1 MTNDYFVFVRRI
13 VKKIDCA
20 SPLKW
25 IILGVNLAIAS
36 GGQGNAIAQNVPA
49 KEIPFPATEIINN
62 GAAPLQTENE
72 TEVVKE
78 TQIPPVPTEKVA
90 MGNGDSGYQ
99 EKNGKSGMGT
109 SEHSPASLTSNLS
122 APTSQETFS
131 DLNSPIALDVENGSP
146 PLPIN
151 QVTPV
156 SELQLSDVKPT
167 EANSQ
172 NLDSSLEREIDAE
185 DGLIEQ
191 GMEQI
196 TSVSQLSDVR
206 PTDWAYQALANL
218 VQRYGC
224 IVGYPDS
231 TYRGNRAMT
240 RYEFAAGLNAC
251 LNRISEIIGSS
262 RGGGVN
268 TGDLDSI
275 RKLQA
280 EFTTE
285 LSTLQAKTDGLE
297 ERIAFQE
304 NHQFSTTTT
313 LSGLVEM
320 SLIGGFGDKKAVPSG
335 QNPSQDLELNTVF
348 AGLSFIS
355 FNTSFTGRDLLNV
368 TKAAGGVNDFGT
380 FATGTDMTAL
390 AFGLDNDN
398 DIFEGGIFYRS
409 PLGDNGVVQ
418 VGTSGV
424 SAGSVMPSLNPAI
437 SISRFGGSS
446 PIYGLANGG
455 GIAMNYRFS
464 EKLAAGFKYGGDT
477 GGIANPLSGLFNGQY
492 GAFTQVTFTPS
503 TNFGIAF
510 NYARYY
516 SKTPN
521 LTGFTGSEFAQTPFG
536 TPFGKNPPT
545 SANAFSLQSQFRF
558 ATSFSMGAWVEYI
571 DAKAESAYSV
581 NGVSGRKGDKA
592 ESWNWAI
599 TAALQDVGKRG
610 SQLGFVFGMPPKLT
624 NNDFSSREDKDT
636 SYHIEAFYRYRY
648 SDRIFITPS
657 VLLITNPE
665 HNNNNNDIWILSLRT
680 SFIF

>member
-1 MTNDYFVFVRRI
+1 M
-13 VKKIDCA
+13 KKINCA
-20 SPLKW
+20 SPLNW

-49 KEIPFPATEIINN
+49 NEIPFPATEIIND
-62 GAAPLQTENE
+62 GAAPLVTKGE
-72 TEVVKE
+72 TEVAKE
-78 TQIPPVPTEKVA
+78 TQTPSVPSEKVA

-99 EKNGKSGMGT
+99 EKNGKWGMET
-109 SEHSPASLTSNLS
+109 SEHSPALVRSNLLS
-122 APTSQETFS
+122 TASFPTSQQTFS

-167 EANSQ
+167 EANSENQ
-172 NLDSSLEREIDAE
+172 DSSLEREIDAE
-185 DGLIEQ
+185 DGLIEP

-206 PTDWAYQALANL
+206 PTDWAYQALATL

-224 IVGYPDS
+224 IVGYPDG

-251 LNRISEIIGSS
+251 LNRISEIIAGSTGS
-262 RGGGVN
+262 GIN
-268 TGDLDSI
+268 TGDLDTL

-285 LSTLQAKTDGLE
+285 LSTLQAKTDSLE

-320 SLIGGFGDKKAVPSG
+320 SLIGGFGDQKAVPSG
-335 QNPSQDLELNTVF
+335 QSPSQDLELNTVL

-368 TKAAGGVNDFGT
+368 TKAAGGVNDFGSRV
-380 FATGTDMTAL
+380 TGTDMTAL

-464 EKLAAGFKYGGDT
+464 EKLAAGFKYGGNT
-477 GGIANPLSGLFNGQY
+477 GSIANPLSGLFNGQY

-521 LTGFTGSEFAQTPFG
+521 LTGFTGSGFAQTPFG
-536 TPFGKNPPT
+536 NNTPT
-545 SANAFSLQSQFRF
+545 SADAFSLQSQFRF
-558 ATSFSMGAWVEYI
+558 GTSFSMGAWAEYI
-571 DAKAESAYSV
+571 NAKAESSYSV
-581 NGVSGRKGDKA
+581 NSVSGTKGDEA

-599 TAALQDVGKRG
+599 TAAFQDIGKRG
-610 SQLGFVFGMPPKLT
+610 SQLGFVFGMPPKST
-624 NNDFSSREDKDT
+624 DNDFSSREDKDT

-657 VLLITNPE
+657 LLLITNPE

>member
-1 MTNDYFVFVRRI
+1 M
-13 VKKIDCA
+13 KKINCA
-20 SPLKW
+20 SPLNW

-36 GGQGNAIAQNVPA
+36 GGQGNAIAQNLPA
-49 KEIPFPATEIINN
+49 KEIPFPATEIISD
-62 GAAPLQTENE
+62 GAAPLLTERE
-72 TEVVKE
+72 AEVVKE
-78 TQIPPVPTEKVA
+78 IQTPSVPSEEVA
-90 MGNGDSGYQ
+90 MGNGDSGYN
-99 EKNGKSGMGT
+99 EKNGKSGMTT

-122 APTSQETFS
+122 AAASFPTSQETFS

-151 QVTPV
+151 KVTPV
-156 SELQLSDVKPT
+156 SQLQLSDPEPT
-167 EANSQ
+167 EANSE

-185 DGLIEQ
+185 DGLIEP

-206 PTDWAYQALANL
+206 PTDWAYQALATL

-224 IVGYPDS
+224 IVGYPDG

-251 LNRISEIIGSS
+251 LNRISEIIAGSTGS
-262 RGGGVN
+262 GIN
-268 TGDLDSI
+268 TGDLDTL

-285 LSTLQAKTDGLE
+285 LSTLQAKTDSLE

-320 SLIGGFGDKKAVPSG
+320 SLIGGFGDQKAVPSG
-335 QNPSQDLELNTVF
+335 QSPSQDLELNTVL

-368 TKAAGGVNDFGT
+368 TKAAGGVNDFGSRV
-380 FATGTDMTAL
+380 TGTDMTGL

-424 SAGSVMPSLNPAI
+424 LAGSVMPSLNPAI
-437 SISRFGGSS
+437 SISRFGQHS
-446 PIYGLANGG
+446 PIYGLAGGG

-477 GGIANPLSGLFNGQY
+477 GSIANPLSGLFNGQY

-503 TNFGIAF
+503 TNFGIAL

-521 LTGFTGSEFAQTPFG
+521 LTGGTGSAFAQTPFG
-536 TPFGKNPPT
+536 NNAPT

-571 DAKAESAYSV
+571 DAKAESSYSV
-581 NGVSGRKGDKA
+581 NSVNGTKGDKA

-624 NNDFSSREDKDT
+624 ENDFSSREDGDT